1 LPHYLFAK
9 TDADRVTYIDGDL
22 YFFTSPRPVIDSFGE
37 ASVAITPHRFSIEF
51 RDFVVY
57 GRFNVAWITYRRCT
71 EALDCL
77 NAYKADCTAWC
88 YDRVEDGK
96 FGDQKYL
103 DTWPDR
109 YPSLRIIEHKG
120 FNLAIWN
127 IAGYVIRMKNNVVT
141 IDDDPLVFYHFSATQ
156 IAPGGSVR
164 VPASPHPGPSQSV
177 LLENVIKPYA
187 WMLEKEHRRLLER
200 FPALSTAKSDIR
212 YPPANTTGS

>member
-1 LPHYLFAK
+1 
-9 TDADRVTYIDGDL
+9 
-22 YFFTSPRPVIDSFGE
+22 
-37 ASVAITPHRFSIEF
+37 
-51 RDFVVY
+51 
-57 GRFNVAWITYRRCT
+57 
-71 EALDCL
+71 
-77 NAYKADCTAWC
+77 
-88 YDRVEDGK
+88 
-96 FGDQKYL
+96 
-103 DTWPDR
+103 
-109 YPSLRIIEHKG
+109 
-120 FNLAIWN
+120 
-127 IAGYVIRMKNNVVT
+127 VT